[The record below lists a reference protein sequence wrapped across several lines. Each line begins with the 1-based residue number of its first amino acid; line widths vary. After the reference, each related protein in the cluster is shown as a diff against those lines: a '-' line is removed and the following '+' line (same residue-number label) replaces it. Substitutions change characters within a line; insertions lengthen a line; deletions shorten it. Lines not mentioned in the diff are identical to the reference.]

1 MEYKDFCE
9 DEKNKLK
16 EQVDKMSDILNAC
29 KDIHKSIPDD
39 NEIILLGECTHGTN
53 DFYKVRANITKQM
66 IQKGYRV
73 ILLEAEW
80 PDIIILNNYIQGRG
94 LVNNINQAFS
104 HITKFPW
111 MWKIKL
117 YSTLLSG

>member
-1 MEYKDFCE
+1 
-9 DEKNKLK
+9 
-16 EQVDKMSDILNAC
+16 
-29 KDIHKSIPDD
+29 
-39 NEIILLGECTHGTN
+39 
-53 DFYKVRANITKQM
+53 M

-104 HITKFPW
+104 HITKFPVW
-111 MWKIKL
+111 MWKNKVIFDLIEWMKNFNL
-117 YSTLLSG
+117 ENPDNMIYCFGIDCQQFLKSMQFVTEYLKAHNHDFIILLD